1 MALHW
6 CQNFISIQYLE
17 NKLMDFDE
25 ILCMQYYKPHLGENI
40 SYSVQVIIYRIQ
52 FKWLSTEFCPL
63 IDRCQNHVPVYWVL
77 SPDVEI
83 MF

>member
-40 SYSVQVIIYRIQ
+40 SYSVQVIIYR
-52 FKWLSTEFCPL
+52 
-63 IDRCQNHVPVYWVL
+63 VL
-77 SPDVEI
+77 SPDR
-83 MF
+83 